1 MSYTLYEL
9 QCVRLGYG
17 SVFSFGY
24 VCSAHRIM
32 FLLSCQSHKAL
43 CQKKHLF
50 CWCFLILSVRPW
62 QRQGFVLVGLDVFLS
77 DGYLEE

>member
-1 MSYTLYEL
+1 
-9 QCVRLGYG
+9 
-17 SVFSFGY
+17 
-24 VCSAHRIM
+24 M

-43 CQKKHLF
+43 CQKKYLF
-50 CWCFLILSVRPW
+50 CWCLLILSVRPW